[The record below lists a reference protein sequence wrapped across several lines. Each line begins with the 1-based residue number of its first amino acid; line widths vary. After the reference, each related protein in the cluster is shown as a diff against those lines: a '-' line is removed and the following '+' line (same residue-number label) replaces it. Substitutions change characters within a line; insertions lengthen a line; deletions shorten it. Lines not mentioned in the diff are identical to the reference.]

1 MFGFKKKKSGPTTE
15 LTAPVNGNLIS
26 LSKVQD
32 AVFSGGAMGK
42 GLGIEPVSG
51 KISAPV
57 AGEISMIAETKHAL
71 GIKTADGLDVLLH
84 LGVDTV
90 GLNGKPF
97 EVYVKKGQQVKAG
110 QKLMAMDLAAVKAAG
125 LPTTVILVITNS
137 ADQAIELQPIA
148 EQQVS
153 VGQSVATLIHEKE

>member
-1 MFGFKKKKSGPTTE
+1 MFGFKKKSVPTTE
-15 LTAPVNGNLIS
+15 LMSPVNGELIS

-42 GLGIEPVSG
+42 GLGIEPATG
-51 KISAPV
+51 EISAPV
-57 AGEISMIAETKHAL
+57 AGEISMVAETKHAL
-71 GIKTADGLDVLLH
+71 GIKTTDGLDVLLH
-84 LGVDTV
+84 LGIDTV

-97 EVYVKKGQQVKAG
+97 EIYVKKGQKIKLG
-110 QKLMAMDLAAVKAAG
+110 QQLMAMDLEAIKAAG
-125 LPTTVILVITNS
+125 LQTTVILVITNS

-153 VGQSVATLIHEKE
+153 VGQSVAALIHEKE